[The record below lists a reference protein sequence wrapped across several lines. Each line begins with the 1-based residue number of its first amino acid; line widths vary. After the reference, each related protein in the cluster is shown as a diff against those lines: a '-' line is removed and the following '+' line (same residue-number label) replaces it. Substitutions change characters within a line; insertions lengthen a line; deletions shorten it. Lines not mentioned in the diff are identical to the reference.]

1 MATQSLLASPDGPSL
16 LAVAVPAVAIALLLI
31 GAFAW
36 GSRHLNRRRPKP
48 PRGAPAARADS
59 WSTPDG
65 DAPQPSPPGHDGHD
79 GHGTDD
85 RPAHRASQR
94 AEPPRRSS

>member
-1 MATQSLLASPDGPSL
+1 MATQSLLAAPDGPSL
-16 LAVAVPAVAIALLLI
+16 LAVAVPALAIALLLI

-59 WSTPDG
+59 WGTPDG
-65 DAPQPSPPGHDGHD
+65 DGPRPSRAAPGGHD

-85 RPAHRASQR
+85 RPAQRASQR